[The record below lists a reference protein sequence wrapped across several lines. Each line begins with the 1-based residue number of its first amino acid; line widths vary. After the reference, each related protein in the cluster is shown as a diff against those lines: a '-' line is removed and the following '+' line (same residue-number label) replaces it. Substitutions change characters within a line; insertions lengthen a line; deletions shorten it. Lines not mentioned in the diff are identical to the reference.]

1 MEAPRFF
8 PAENAR
14 QIDLVNYL
22 ESLDHHPQ
30 KIRGIDYWYL
40 SPLRNEKTASFKV
53 NRKLNL
59 WYDHGLGKGGS
70 LIDFGILYFDCSVK
84 DFLERLQMHSGAITT
99 SFFHQQFP
107 HQKEQPLNQN
117 DPGEKKEND
126 EHKIVV
132 LDTRTLHDRSL

>member
-30 KIRGIDYWYL
+30 KVRGNDYWYL
-40 SPLRNEKTASFKV
+40 SPLRNEKTPSFKV

-59 WYDHGLGKGGS
+59 WYDHGLGKGGNI
-70 LIDFGILYFDCSVK
+70 IDFAVLYHNCTIGEFLQKVSS
-84 DFLERLQMHSGAITT
+84 DFS
-99 SFFHQQFP
+99 FHQPKITNEQ
-107 HQKEQPLNQN
+107 HQQEQ
-117 DPGEKKEND
+117 
-126 EHKIVV
+126 
-132 LDTRTLHDRSL
+132 